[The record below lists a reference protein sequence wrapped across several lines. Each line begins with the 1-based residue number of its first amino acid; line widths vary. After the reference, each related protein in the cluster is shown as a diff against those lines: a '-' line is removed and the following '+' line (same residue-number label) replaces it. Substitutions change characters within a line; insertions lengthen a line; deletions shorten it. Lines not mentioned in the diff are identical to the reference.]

1 MAKASKLPSG
11 AWRVQA
17 SKNVNGKRIVRS
29 FTVHPDETKGDSRKA
44 KQKAELLARQWQIEK
59 EQQSIYSMTVGQ
71 ALEEYINDRSKVLS
85 PRTIYD
91 YKSLVPFFDS
101 ISDIYVEDIRT
112 CHIQALVN
120 EWSVSVTAKTIK
132 NRTGLLLPAL
142 DYAECDKKF
151 RIRYPKSR
159 PVEIKAPDIQDVQRL
174 LNNSDD
180 DFRPILYLAAF
191 GSLRRG
197 EICGLHQ
204 CDVSRDMCSITV
216 NGDMVKTEKGWIYKS
231 FPKTSGSI
239 RTIHLPKEIINSL
252 PITKEADALLFEN
265 MNPNQLSK
273 RYDKLRHKCDIES
286 NFHSL
291 RHFAASFRSDLGI
304 PRKYIEEVGGWKNE
318 SQVLARVYDNTL
330 SSTRKKYV
338 QITNQY
344 IVDTFMNDK
353 QNIV

>member
-1 MAKASKLPSG
+1 MANAKKLPSG
-11 AWRVQA
+11 AWRTQA
-17 SKNVNGKRIVRS
+17 SKNVNGKRLIRS

-44 KQKAELLARQWQIEK
+44 KQKSELLARQWQISK
-59 EQQSIYSMTVGQ
+59 QQQNIYSMTVGQ
-71 ALEEYINDRSKVLS
+71 ALEEYIKDRSKVLS

-91 YKSLVPFFDS
+91 YKALIPFFNS
-101 ISDIYVEDIRT
+101 ISDIYVEDLKT
-112 CHIQALVN
+112 SHIQALVN
-120 EWSVSVTAKTIK
+120 EWSVSVSAKTIK

-151 RIRYPKSR
+151 KIRYPQAR
-159 PVEIKAPDIQDVQRL
+159 PVDVKAPDVQDVQRL
-174 LNNSDD
+174 IDNCDA
-180 DFRPILYLAAF
+180 DFKPVLYLASF

-204 CDVSRDMCSITV
+204 RDVSRDMCTITI
-216 NGDMVKTEKGWIYKS
+216 NGDVVKSESGWIYKP

-239 RTIHLPKEIINSL
+239 RTVQLPKEIIESL
-252 PITKEADALLFEN
+252 PRSQDPEDLVFKN

-273 RYDKLRHKCDIES
+273 RYDKLRHKCDIDA

-291 RHFAASFRSDLGI
+291 RHFAASFRSDIGV

-318 SQVLARVYDNTL
+318 STVLARVYDNTL

-338 QITNQY
+338 QMTNQY
-344 IVDTFMNDK
+344 IVENFIEGHRK
-353 QNIV
+353 SV